1 VLLLRASTSLVPIP
15 FLGWFS
21 KLGIRWPATMN
32 RGPHSSLWVAQSRAP
47 LQRGQRT
54 ECPRHRHERLPSRLR
69 WRRYQQR
76 WRRRRRRR
84 RRRWLVRRAALVVI
98 DEIVGAVHG
107 PARQP
112 ARNEKRGEHWAR
124 DRGDTRARELHRTAR
139 HGGEHWLQHRAA
151 TRGSGRAQCGG
162 AQFCSPSRRRPRL
175 QRVRWRPRSCQHG
188 TILARLCECECVSEC
203 ERCVSCADVA
213 DAEDAADA
221 RARARTVYFLPQ
233 P

>member
-1 VLLLRASTSLVPIP
+1 MLLLVPLP
-15 FLGWFS
+15 FPGWFS

-32 RGPHSSLWVAQSRAP
+32 RGPHSSIWVAQSRAL

-76 WRRRRRRR
+76 WWRRRR

-175 QRVRWRPRSCQHG
+175 KRVRWRPLVGS
-188 TILARLCECECVSEC
+188 ARHVSGEI
-203 ERCVSCADVA
+203 V
-213 DAEDAADA
+213 
-221 RARARTVYFLPQ
+221 
-233 P
+233 

>member
-1 VLLLRASTSLVPIP
+1 MLLLRASSSLVPLP

-32 RGPHSSLWVAQSRAP
+32 RGPRSSLWVAQSRAL

-76 WRRRRRRR
+76 WWRRRRR
-84 RRRWLVRRAALVVI
+84 RRRWLVRRAALVVS

-112 ARNEKRGEHWAR
+112 ARNEKRCEHWAR

-139 HGGEHWLQHRAA
+139 HGGGALVAA
-151 TRGSGRAQCGG
+151 PGSYARIRQGTV
-162 AQFCSPSRRRPRL
+162 RR
-175 QRVRWRPRSCQHG
+175 C
-188 TILARLCECECVSEC
+188 TILLAVTSTPQLAARSLASTVVSTRHNSGEI
-203 ERCVSCADVA
+203 V
-213 DAEDAADA
+213 
-221 RARARTVYFLPQ
+221 
-233 P
+233 